1 MAVLAAQASQGA
13 LDAQGALGA
22 QYAVGALSADGA
34 SVLDGALSADGVAG
48 AAGVLRVAPEL
59 EEVLGLDQDFFCA
72 AAKAGLVTGHQV
84 ASGAAEDLLAK
95 LCAVCPSVCD
105 ARDELVPEGP
115 SP

>member
-1 MAVLAAQASQGA
+1 MLPSPSAEAEAYADAEAPPPPGARAARRISPYISPVSPQ
-13 LDAQGALGA
+13 
-22 QYAVGALSADGA
+22 
-34 SVLDGALSADGVAG
+34 
-48 AAGVLRVAPEL
+48 
-59 EEVLGLDQDFFCA
+59 VLGLDQDFFCA